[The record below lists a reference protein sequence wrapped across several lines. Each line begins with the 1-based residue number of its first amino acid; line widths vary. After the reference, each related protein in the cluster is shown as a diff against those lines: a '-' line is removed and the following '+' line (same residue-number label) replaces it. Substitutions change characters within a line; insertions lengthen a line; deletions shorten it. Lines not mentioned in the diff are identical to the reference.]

1 MKILCVKEYTDY
13 YIYIVDRDEKM
24 IKLFIE
30 YNKETLDK
38 MYHDGNASDDELV
51 CDIMV
56 NDFIKNYKD
65 EYVDAYFYDFHRFEE
80 VQFEQI
86 THKYQTYEDIFYL
99 PDVTFKYS
107 DTLDYKDRVHWMLED
122 MNKK

>member
-1 MKILCVKEYTDY
+1 MKILCDDCYDDY
-13 YIYIVDRDEKM
+13 KIYIVDRDEKM

-56 NDFIKNYKD
+56 NDFIKYYKD
-65 EYVDAYFYDFHRFEE
+65 EHIDAYFYEFNRFEE
-80 VQFEQI
+80 VHFEQI
-86 THKYQTYEDIFYL
+86 THKYQTYEDIFCL

-107 DTLDYKDRVHWMLED
+107 DTMDYKTKVHWMLKE
-122 MNKK
+122 

>member
-1 MKILCVKEYTDY
+1 MKILCVKGYTDY

-38 MYHDGNASDDELV
+38 MYHASNASDDELV

-65 EYVDAYFYDFHRFEE
+65 EHIDAYFHDFNRFEE
-80 VQFEQI
+80 DKFEQI
-86 THKYQTYEDIFYL
+86 TYKYQTYQDIFYL
-99 PDVTFKYS
+99 PDVTIKYS
-107 DTLDYKDRVHWMLED
+107 DTSDYKDKVHWMIEG
-122 MNKK
+122 

>member
-1 MKILCVKEYTDY
+1 
-13 YIYIVDRDEKM
+13 M

-38 MYHDGNASDDELV
+38 MYHAGNASDDELV

-65 EYVDAYFYDFHRFEE
+65 EYIDAYFYDFNRFEE
-80 VQFEQI
+80 VHFEQI
-86 THKYQTYEDIFYL
+86 THKYQTYQDIFYL
-99 PDVTFKYS
+99 PDRPLQSEYS
-107 DTLDYKDRVHWMLED
+107 YHLPPYLDTQVST
-122 MNKK
+122 